1 MASQG
6 RQKKI
11 NFKIIYRVPVIDM
24 WFWEITTWEIE
35 ITFQEWKTSMRD
47 FKLPIEKEK
56 TLHNITLIMEKNTD
70 VTVHREIN
78 INCWEWESVAK
89 GYGQKLMESAQ
100 HFKRNVF
107 FLILRGVELW
117 THWSYTCSL
126 SNMLI
131 FLGSM
136 PLYVSLQASGI
147 IMVLEQQATKPP
159 RQCGTMDYSPAP
171 EESIVTNWQT

>member
-1 MASQG
+1 MSENKAAFQWCHMTEHNRQWPFSLMASQG

-24 WFWEITTWEIE
+24 WLWEITAWEIE

-47 FKLPIEKEK
+47 FKLPIKKEK

-100 HFKRNVF
+100 HFKRNLF
-107 FLILRGVELW
+107 FPWSWEEWNFGLTGV
-117 THWSYTCSL
+117 T
-126 SNMLI
+126 
-131 FLGSM
+131 
-136 PLYVSLQASGI
+136 PA
-147 IMVLEQQATKPP
+147 VLAI
-159 RQCGTMDYSPAP
+159 C
-171 EESIVTNWQT
+171 